1 MPESTDDPLVSVVIP
16 TYNRASL
23 IAESLDSVFAQTY
36 PRLEVIV
43 IDDGSTDGT
52 ENAVAPYLDR
62 IIYVR
67 QKNQGLAGARNA
79 GFAKASGEYIAWL
92 DSDDLWNPE
101 KTALQLA
108 YLRKRPDT
116 VCIASDFS
124 AFSSDGF
131 FDRSHVRGYYLSIK
145 QYARGLDDM
154 FSDVEMLSTRGVP
167 YVGEDVPEAVRV
179 YSGNIYDTL
188 VRGNCLHPPTVMFRR
203 DAAMQIGP
211 LNGAFR
217 GAVDYEYLVRLSRV
231 GRCAFMDHP
240 LMRYRYS
247 ANQMSSEAN
256 WAADARSLLLILQD
270 IRSRDPA
277 LFARPAF
284 RHRLGYAHLA
294 VARALA
300 GSDQIHAAAHLLRS
314 IGWGCFS
321 RRTVTTAALVF
332 TPGWAREIVRRSRRS
347 ASRT

>member
-167 YVGEDVPEAVRV
+167 YVGEDVP
-179 YSGNIYDTL
+179 
-188 VRGNCLHPPTVMFRR
+188 
-203 DAAMQIGP
+203 
-211 LNGAFR
+211 
-217 GAVDYEYLVRLSRV
+217 
-231 GRCAFMDHP
+231 
-240 LMRYRYS
+240 
-247 ANQMSSEAN
+247 
-256 WAADARSLLLILQD
+256 
-270 IRSRDPA
+270 
-277 LFARPAF
+277 
-284 RHRLGYAHLA
+284 
-294 VARALA
+294 
-300 GSDQIHAAAHLLRS
+300 
-314 IGWGCFS
+314 
-321 RRTVTTAALVF
+321 
-332 TPGWAREIVRRSRRS
+332 
-347 ASRT
+347 